1 MVSRLGGHRVCFA
14 RGILTTHIYSTGS
27 HHCLR
32 AEQSRDS
39 NVIYQLINCKE
50 SRRNW
55 MTERKGHGEVEIAP
69 QGSTLV
75 VVSLPVNYFV
85 L

>member
-1 MVSRLGGHRVCFA
+1 
-14 RGILTTHIYSTGS
+14 
-27 HHCLR
+27 
-32 AEQSRDS
+32 
-39 NVIYQLINCKE
+39 
-50 SRRNW
+50 
-55 MTERKGHGEVEIAP
+55 MTERKGHGEVEITL